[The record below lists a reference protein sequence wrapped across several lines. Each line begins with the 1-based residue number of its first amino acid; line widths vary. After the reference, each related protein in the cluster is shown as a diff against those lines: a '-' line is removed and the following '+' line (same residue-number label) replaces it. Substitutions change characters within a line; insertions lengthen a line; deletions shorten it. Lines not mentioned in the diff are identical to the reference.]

1 MKRDRR
7 ISGVNLT
14 IGLFLVTGLLAA
26 YVLSIGP
33 YGRLVAKGYI
43 DRRSSVIYRPIGYVA
58 SKNKTLN
65 DALIRYQIWWQQGF

>member
-1 MKRDRR
+1 MRYRLR
-7 ISGVNLT
+7 TLLIVLA
-14 IGLFLVTGLLAA
+14 VMPPLLA
-26 YVLSIGP
+26 

-58 SKNKTLN
+58 SKNETLN

>member
-1 MKRDRR
+1 MNRDRQ
-7 ISGVNLT
+7 ITGANLT
-14 IGLFLVTGLLAA
+14 IGLLLVVGLLAT

-43 DRRSSVIYRPIGYVA
+43 DRRLSVIYRPIGYVA
-58 SKNKTLN
+58 SKNETLN